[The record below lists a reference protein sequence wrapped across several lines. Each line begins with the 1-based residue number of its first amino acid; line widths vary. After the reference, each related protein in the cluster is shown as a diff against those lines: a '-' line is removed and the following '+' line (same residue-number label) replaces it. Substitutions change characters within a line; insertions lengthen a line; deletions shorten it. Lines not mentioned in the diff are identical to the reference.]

1 MSLNRSTRNPAPLA
15 GVRIVELAGIGPGP
29 FTAMMLADHGAE
41 VIRVERPGATGTP
54 DINQRSRRSII
65 VDLKQPEGIQVVLD
79 LCRTADGLIEGL
91 RPGVTERLGLGPEVL
106 LALNPNLV
114 YGRITGW
121 GQDGPLA
128 QAAGHDLN
136 YIALS
141 GALHPMGREGGKP
154 PVPLNL
160 VGDFGGGGML
170 LAFGMLAAI
179 ISARATG
186 QGQIVDAAM
195 TEGAALLAGMFFNPG
210 KLAGVDAPRGQNMLG
225 GAAHFYDTYETA
237 DGAFITLGAIEP
249 QFYAE
254 LLHRIGLQDDSAFRA
269 QYDFGGWSDAKDKLS
284 ALFKTQTR
292 DHWCK
297 LLEGT
302 DACFAPVLSAKEAP
316 EHPQNKARGAFVEAF
331 GITQPAPAPRYSVS
345 ETRAPELSK
354 VGADTEALLR
364 EAGYSED
371 RIARLIDAGTVHLA
385 KQEAAA

>member
-1 MSLNRSTRNPAPLA
+1 MTGPLA
-15 GVRIVELAGIGPGP
+15 GIRIVELAGIGPGP

-41 VIRVERPGATGTP
+41 VTRVERPNATGTP
-54 DINQRSRRSII
+54 DINQRSRRSIM

-91 RPGVTERLGLGPEVL
+91 RPGVTERLGLGPDVL
-106 LALNPNLV
+106 LGLNPKLV

-141 GALHPMGREGGKP
+141 GALHPMGPADGKP

-170 LAFGMLAAI
+170 LAFGMLSAI
-179 ISARATG
+179 LCARTTG
-186 QGQIVDAAM
+186 KGQVVDAAM
-195 TEGAALLAGMFFNPG
+195 TEGAALLASMFFNPG
-210 KLAGVDAPRGQNMLG
+210 KLAGVDAPRGQNLLG
-225 GAAHFYDTYETA
+225 GAAHFYDTYETS
-237 DGAFITLGAIEP
+237 DGAFIVVGAIEP

-254 LLHRIGLQDDSAFRA
+254 LLHRVGLADDPTFKA
-269 QYDFGGWSDAKDKLS
+269 QNDTAAWPLAKEKLT

-302 DACFAPVLSAKEAP
+302 DACFAPVLSPKEAP
-316 EHPQNKARGAFVEAF
+316 EHPHNKTRRAFVEAF

-345 ETRAPELSK
+345 DTRAPELRK

-364 EAGYSED
+364 QAGYSED
-371 RIARLIDAGTVHLA
+371 RITKLIETGVVHVAREQA
-385 KQEAAA
+385 KA

>member
-1 MSLNRSTRNPAPLA
+1 MTGPLA

-54 DINQRSRRSII
+54 DINQRSRRSIM
-65 VDLKQPEGIQVVLD
+65 VDLKQPDGIQVVLD
-79 LCRTADGLIEGL
+79 LCRNADGLIEGL
-91 RPGVTERLGLGPEVL
+91 RPGVTERLGLGPDVL
-106 LALNPNLV
+106 LALNPKLV

-141 GALHPMGREGGKP
+141 GALHPMGRGGEKP

-179 ISARATG
+179 ISARSTG
-186 QGQIVDAAM
+186 QGQVVDAAM
-195 TEGAALLAGMFFNPG
+195 TEGAALLASMFFNPG
-210 KLAGVDAPRGQNMLG
+210 KLAGVDAPRGHNLLG
-225 GAAHFYDTYETA
+225 GAAHFYDTYETV
-237 DGAFITLGAIEP
+237 DGEFITVGAIEP

-254 LLHRIGLQDDSAFRA
+254 LLHRIGLNDDPAF
-269 QYDFGGWSDAKDKLS
+269 QPQSDPATWPAAKAKIE

-297 LLEGT
+297 ILEGT
-302 DACFAPVLSAKEAP
+302 DACFAPVLSPKEAP
-316 EHPQNKARGAFVEAF
+316 AHPHNQARGAFVKAF
-331 GITQPAPAPRYSVS
+331 GLSQPAPAPRYSVS
-345 ETRAPELSK
+345 ATRAPELRK
-354 VGADTEALLR
+354 VGADTETLLR
-364 EAGYSED
+364 EAGYGED
-371 RIARLIDAGTVHLA
+371 RITRLIETGAVHRA
-385 KQEAAA
+385 KQETAA

>member
-1 MSLNRSTRNPAPLA
+1 MTGPLA
-15 GVRIVELAGIGPGP
+15 GIRIVELAGIGPGP

-54 DINQRSRRSII
+54 DIQQRSRRSIM

-79 LCRTADGLIEGL
+79 LCLNADGLIEGL
-91 RPGVTERLGLGPEVL
+91 RPGVTERLGLGPDAL
-106 LALNPNLV
+106 LALNPRLV

-121 GQDGPLA
+121 GQDGPLS

-141 GALHPMGREGGKP
+141 GALYPMGRADEKP

-160 VGDFGGGGML
+160 IGDFGGGGML
-170 LAFGMLAAI
+170 LAFGMLSAI
-179 ISARATG
+179 ISARTTG
-186 QGQIVDAAM
+186 KGQVVDAAM
-195 TEGAALLAGMFFNPG
+195 SEGAALLAGMFFNPG
-210 KLAGVDAPRGQNMLG
+210 RFVGVDAPRGHNLLG
-225 GAAHFYDTYETA
+225 GASHYYDTYETA
-237 DGAFITLGAIEP
+237 DGGFIAVGAIET

-254 LLHRIGLQDDSAFRA
+254 FLERLGLKDDPAFHPQA
-269 QYDFGGWSDAKDKLS
+269 DPAKWPAAKEKIA

-302 DACFAPVLSAKEAP
+302 DACFAPVLSPKEAP
-316 EHPQNKARGAFVEAF
+316 DHPHNTAREAFVEAF
-331 GITQPAPAPRYSVS
+331 GIVQPAPAPRYSAS
-345 ETRAPELSK
+345 TTRAPELRK

-364 EAGYSED
+364 EAGYAED
-371 RIARLIDAGTVHLA
+371 RIARLIESGAVHVA
-385 KQEAAA
+385 KQQASA